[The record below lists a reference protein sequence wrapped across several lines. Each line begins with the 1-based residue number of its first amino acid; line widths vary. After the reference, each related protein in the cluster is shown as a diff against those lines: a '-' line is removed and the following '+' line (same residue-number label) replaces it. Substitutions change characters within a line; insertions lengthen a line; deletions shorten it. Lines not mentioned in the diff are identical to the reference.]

1 MAVCPIGYRVKASVF
16 ANPQLT
22 LNLPL
27 LSRRD
32 GMDAKDL
39 QKWQQEKAKELF
51 DYSHKL
57 LDAAKQLSEHH
68 IAEMEWGMKNALD
81 SAKSA
86 AKNDLAK
93 LKDLQEEAAK
103 EAAKRAAVYQKKV
116 KSVLKDIGESAA
128 DETEK
133 HLEKVRSS
141 LVGWL
146 EDAENKLPS
155 HADKLSK
162 VVNEM
167 STTGQKMFKEG
178 RRIVNQVADAAEK
191 NIDDLVKKSGGKK
204 KSD

>member
-1 MAVCPIGYRVKASVF
+1 
-16 ANPQLT
+16 
-22 LNLPL
+22 
-27 LSRRD
+27 
-32 GMDAKDL
+32 MDAKDL

-86 AKNDLAK
+86 AKNDLEM
-93 LKDLQEEAAK
+93 LKSLQAEAAK
-103 EAAKRAAVYQKKV
+103 EAAKRAAAYQKKV
-116 KSVLKDIGESAA
+116 KSILKDIGESAA

-141 LVGWL
+141 LVDWL
-146 EDAENKLPS
+146 EDAENKMPS

-167 STTGQKMFKEG
+167 SSTGQKMFKEG

-191 NIDDLVKKSGGKK
+191 GVDDLVKKSSGTKK
-204 KSD
+204 

>member
-1 MAVCPIGYRVKASVF
+1 
-16 ANPQLT
+16 
-22 LNLPL
+22 
-27 LSRRD
+27 
-32 GMDAKDL
+32 
-39 QKWQQEKAKELF
+39 
-51 DYSHKL
+51 
-57 LDAAKQLSEHH
+57 
-68 IAEMEWGMKNALD
+68 
-81 SAKSA
+81 
-86 AKNDLAK
+86 LAK

-103 EAAKRAAVYQKKV
+103 EASKRAAVYQKKV

-141 LVGWL
+141 LVNWL

-204 KSD
+204 

>member
-1 MAVCPIGYRVKASVF
+1 
-16 ANPQLT
+16 
-22 LNLPL
+22 
-27 LSRRD
+27 
-32 GMDAKDL
+32 MDAKEF

-68 IAEMEWGMKNALD
+68 VAEIEWGIKNALD

-86 AKNDLAK
+86 AKNDLNT
-93 LKDLQEEAAK
+93 LKDLQHEAAK
-103 EAAKRAAVYQKKV
+103 EAAKRAAAYQKQV
-116 KSVLKDIGESAA
+116 KSVLKDLGESAA

-141 LVGWL
+141 LVSWL
-146 EDAENKLPS
+146 EDAESKVPS

-167 STTGQKMFKEG
+167 SSTGQKMFKEG
-178 RRIVNQVADAAEK
+178 RRIVNQVAEAAEK
-191 NIDDLVKKSGGKK
+191 NIDELVKKSPGAKK
-204 KSD
+204 KGE

>member
-1 MAVCPIGYRVKASVF
+1 
-16 ANPQLT
+16 
-22 LNLPL
+22 
-27 LSRRD
+27 
-32 GMDAKDL
+32 MDAKEF

-68 IAEMEWGMKNALD
+68 VAEIEWGIKNALD

-86 AKNDLAK
+86 AKNDLNT
-93 LKDLQEEAAK
+93 LKDLQQEAAK
-103 EAAKRAAVYQKKV
+103 EAAKRAAAYQKKV
-116 KSVLKDIGESAA
+116 KSVLKDLGESAA

-141 LVGWL
+141 LVSWL
-146 EDAENKLPS
+146 EDAESKVPS

-167 STTGQKMFKEG
+167 SSTGQKMFKEG
-178 RRIVNQVADAAEK
+178 RRIVNQVAEAAEK
-191 NIDDLVKKSGGKK
+191 NIDELVKKSPGAKK
-204 KSD
+204 KGE

>member
-1 MAVCPIGYRVKASVF
+1 
-16 ANPQLT
+16 
-22 LNLPL
+22 
-27 LSRRD
+27 
-32 GMDAKDL
+32 MDAKDL

-57 LDAAKQLSEHH
+57 LDAAKELSEHH

-93 LKDLQEEAAK
+93 LKDLQEEATK
-103 EAAKRAAVYQKKV
+103 EASKRAAVYQKKV

-141 LVGWL
+141 LVTWL

-191 NIDDLVKKSGGKK
+191 NIDDLVKKSGVKK

>member
-1 MAVCPIGYRVKASVF
+1 
-16 ANPQLT
+16 
-22 LNLPL
+22 
-27 LSRRD
+27 
-32 GMDAKDL
+32 MDAKDL

-93 LKDLQEEAAK
+93 LKVLQEEAAK
-103 EAAKRAAVYQKKV
+103 EAAKRAVVYQ

-146 EDAENKLPS
+146 EDAENKIPS
-155 HADKLSK
+155 HAEKLSK

-191 NIDDLVKKSGGKK
+191 NIDDMVKKPSGSKK

>member
-1 MAVCPIGYRVKASVF
+1 
-16 ANPQLT
+16 
-22 LNLPL
+22 
-27 LSRRD
+27 
-32 GMDAKDL
+32 MDAKDL

-93 LKDLQEEAAK
+93 LKVLQEEAAK
-103 EAAKRAAVYQKKV
+103 EAAKRASVYQKKV

-133 HLEKVRSS
+133 HLEKIRSS
-141 LVGWL
+141 LVSWL

-167 STTGQKMFKEG
+167 SITGQKMFKEG
-178 RRIVNQVADAAEK
+178 RRIVNQVAESAEK
-191 NIDDLVKKSGGKK
+191 NIDELVKKSGAKR